1 MRKRYIHSIPLK
13 HRVRNRFSHK
23 IPSSLLHN
31 SSKHNEASDIN
42 FQYDNSDN
50 KDENNYGN
58 NDENYERSD
67 DENYEDD
74 DNENYESNNDDDD
87 ENYESNN
94 DEGDDENYESNNDEG
109 DNENYDDDDDENYE
123 DNVESYDNE
132 CIVDEALNQN
142 ELPNNNGNFW
152 PYFETIILENNIE
165 KLKIQRVLTFDE
177 LPESFHTTI
186 RQQQSR
192 DGALWLLDRDE
203 YNAIILLEPQAIIQK
218 ITISIIR
225 LQIPI

>member
-123 DNVESYDNE
+123 DNDESYDNE
-132 CIVDEALNQN
+132 CIRAFEWYQN
-142 ELPNNNGNFW
+142 NLSSINRW
-152 PYFETIILENNIE
+152 RVIHVNI
-165 KLKIQRVLTFDE
+165 LKIISSSIEARKLILVPFE
-177 LPESFHTTI
+177 
-186 RQQQSR
+186 RSR
-192 DGALWLLDRDE
+192 CDDSNEPLIVFLRLLDGDILCE
-203 YNAIILLEPQAIIQK
+203 YSKYL
-218 ITISIIR
+218 
-225 LQIPI
+225 

>member
-13 HRVRNRFSHK
+13 HRVRNRFSYK

-67 DENYEDD
+67 DVNYEDD
-74 DNENYESNNDDDD
+74 DNENYESNNDDDN

-123 DNVESYDNE
+123 DNDESYDNE

-142 ELPNNNGNFW
+142 ELP
-152 PYFETIILENNIE
+152 TL
-165 KLKIQRVLTFDE
+165 IQHVLTFDE

-225 LQIPI
+225 LQTPI

>member
-13 HRVRNRFSHK
+13 HRVRNHFSHK
-23 IPSSLLHN
+23 IPLSLLHN

-94 DEGDDENYESNNDEG
+94 DEGDDENYESNNNEG

-123 DNVESYDNE
+123 DNDESYDNE

-152 PYFETIILENNIE
+152 PYFEMIILENNIE

-177 LPESFHTTI
+177 LPESFHITI
-186 RQQQSR
+186 RQQQSH

-225 LQIPI
+225 LQTPI